1 MTLAMPR
8 VPSGARGIVLSAL
21 FLFIAARPS
30 AAQSTPTPPLVSRP
44 LGPTGTLAGVVRDL
58 GGAPIVRAIVSASGA
73 ARAAETDSVGRF
85 ELAGLPLGDRDVR
98 VQRPG
103 FEPLGF
109 TVRIPEPGTL
119 EVQLTLQPVT
129 AGTPVTTKGAL
140 HIGGVVRDESGA
152 PVPNVEVSAMDTQ
165 QSVTTDSAG
174 RFRITE
180 AMSGPHLLRVRKLGY
195 VPRTVPV
202 QLRDTSLAFDITLQ
216 AQGVALSATTVTA
229 TKGRENFHLPAYYAR
244 KAKET
249 GAFIEQEEIERRR
262 PAQLT
267 DLFRSNTTLTVQRD
281 RTGRQWVET
290 RLGGQ
295 RRCVPILFVDG
306 VYYKQEPGL
315 IDGMAPPDQ
324 VRAVEVYYGRGT
336 VPSEFF
342 RPGSECGVVA
352 IWTK

>member
-1 MTLAMPR
+1 MLALTLATASPKAEAQATA
-8 VPSGARGIVLSAL
+8 PAAPPAPKGRGLPESA
-21 FLFIAARPS
+21 F
-30 AAQSTPTPPLVSRP
+30 
-44 LGPTGTLAGVVRDL
+44 GTLTGVVRDL
-58 GGAPIVRAIVSASGA
+58 TGA
-73 ARAAETDSVGRF
+73 AIARAVVTATGVPRGAETDSLGRF
-85 ELAGLPLGDRDVR
+85 VLAGLPLGDREIR
-98 VQRPG
+98 VQRVG

-119 EVQLTLQPVT
+119 EVQLSLEPTT
-129 AGTPVTTKGAL
+129 AGPAAAKSTSIFGT
-140 HIGGVVRDESGA
+140 VRDAQGTALAE
-152 PVPNVEVSAMDTQ
+152 VEVSALDTQ
-165 QSVTTDSAG
+165 QSVTTDTSG
-174 RFRITE
+174 SFRLSD
-180 AMSGPHLLRVRKLGY
+180 APRGPHLLRVRKLGY
-195 VPRTVPV
+195 VPRTIPV
-202 QLRDTSLAFDITLQ
+202 QVGDSSVAVNIALQ
-216 AQGVALSATTVTA
+216 PQGVALAATTVTA

-249 GAFIEQEEIERRR
+249 GSFIEQEEIERRR

-306 VYYKQEPGL
+306 VYYRQEPGL

-336 VPSEFF
+336 IPSEFF

-352 IWTK
+352 VWTK